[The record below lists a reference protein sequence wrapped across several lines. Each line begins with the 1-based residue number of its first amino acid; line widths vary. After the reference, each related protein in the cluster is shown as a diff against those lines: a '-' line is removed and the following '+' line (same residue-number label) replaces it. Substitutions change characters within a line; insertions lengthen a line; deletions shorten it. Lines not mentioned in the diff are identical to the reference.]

1 VLTDVRAYYDWFLF
15 YFGGFMRLMIGYM
28 LTWPTYGSWL
38 QGGEKGFVKDGVSY
52 GKDSRLLRANTK
64 LLQKPPVKLNV
75 NHKQIIRESIYL
87 TGRGIGQ
94 EIFSLAV
101 CSNHVHIVGSN
112 AETEISTV
120 VREYKR
126 RSSYAMKKNGVEG
139 KVWAKGY
146 DKQFCFDEKSLQAL
160 IDYVD
165 RHLEG

>member
-1 VLTDVRAYYDWFLF
+1 
-15 YFGGFMRLMIGYM
+15 MRGMIGYM

-38 QGGEKGFVKDGVSY
+38 QGGEKGFVKNGISY

-64 LLQKPPVKLNV
+64 LLQKRPVKLSR
-75 NHKQIIRESIYL
+75 NHKQIIRDSIYL
-87 TGRGIGQ
+87 TAKEIGQ

-101 CSNHVHIVGSN
+101 CSNHIHIVCGN
-112 AETEISTV
+112 AETEIPTV

-146 DKQFCFDEKSLQAL
+146 DKQFCFDEKSLQAR
-160 IDYVD
+160 IDYVE